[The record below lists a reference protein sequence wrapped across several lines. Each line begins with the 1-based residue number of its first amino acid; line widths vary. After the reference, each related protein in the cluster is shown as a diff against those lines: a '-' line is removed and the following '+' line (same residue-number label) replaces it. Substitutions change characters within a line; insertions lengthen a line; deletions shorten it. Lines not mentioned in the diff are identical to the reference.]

1 MVYEVTYYSVLAQK
15 CTQPGS
21 PGFIEQRWIRTVNLS
36 SSQTRWL
43 YSFRVCWYF
52 CFLSTRQH
60 HPFKVQAELSQN
72 LSNISSFSL
81 VNSNKSIFP
90 YVLVQ
95 EESSIKLLLRSWAC
109 AVIADPTPLQH
120 LRSFQIQKPFIVGLR
135 KSLWKF
141 ASAQVKFKSIE

>member
-1 MVYEVTYYSVLAQK
+1 MVYEVTYYTVLAKECAQL
-15 CTQPGS
+15 GS
-21 PGFIEQRWIRTVNLS
+21 PGFIEQRWIHTVNLS

-43 YSFRVCWYF
+43 NSFRVCWYF

-60 HPFKVQAELSQN
+60 HPFKLQAELSQN
-72 LSNISSFSL
+72 ISNISSFSP
-81 VNSNKSIFP
+81 VNSNKSVFP

-95 EESSIKLLLRSWAC
+95 EESSIKLLLRSWTC

-120 LRSFQIQKPFIVGLR
+120 LHSSQIQKPFIVGLR

-141 ASAQVKFKSIE
+141 ANAQVKFKSIE